1 MLTPKIANRFIFTR
15 TTILFFCRLNLVGH
29 SKDIIL
35 DERDKLIIQTHFS
48 LVWWAES
55 LLSGYFQSSSFKNTP
70 FTETFVHGS
79 LMQPGGAAAS
89 LIAPSLYVALVLP
102 KEAIFEQYK
111 DDFKTIDEFI
121 AKNSTVIENTYPAV
135 NPIPFTR
142 HLRNAT
148 AHARISIKNSGIEFE
163 DGNAKKNHYFKAAI
177 DFQTLGN
184 VVQQLQL
191 LLRKHVRSLQE
202 AST

>member
-1 MLTPKIANRFIFTR
+1 M
-15 TTILFFCRLNLVGH
+15 V
-29 SKDIIL
+29 IL

-55 LLSGYFQSSSFKNTP
+55 LLSGYFQDSSFKNAP
-70 FTETFVHGS
+70 FTDTFVHGR
-79 LMQPGGAAAS
+79 LMQPGEAAAS

-102 KEAIFEQYK
+102 KETIFQQYK

-121 AKNSTVIENTYPAV
+121 ANNAKVSKNTYPAA

-148 AHARISIKNSGIEFE
+148 AHARISITNNGIEFE
-163 DGNAKKNHYFKAAI
+163 DEFTKKGHYLKAAI
-177 DFQTLGN
+177 DFQTLGS
-184 VVQQLQL
+184 VVQRLQL

-202 AST
+202 ASA